1 MTAPR
6 FRRHRQDGRAPA
18 FAGDFTDDGRDIT
31 EVIGRPADWD
41 GSTYQWG
48 GASDIGLPGG
58 DMPPAASAAEDFRRT
73 VTRANAAPPA
83 ATPARLRAQPRG
95 PDMFPALPAAA
106 QHEPR
111 DTGPQQRLPRYS
123 RTAARPRPQRAPDC
137 AIFVWV
143 PSISQHV
150 LLCGMC
156 LWRRHADPITA
167 SMPFTFESL
176 RQSAYVTGWRT
187 DAFTRWCC
195 PHCQGT
201 PAYHSPRQVIQWDPD
216 AAEAYLAH
224 LAGDPRG
231 RKAPR
236 YGIYPASDY
245 SEFAEW
251 YERVG
256 PEVAFRAA
264 AELDLIGDVA
274 AGVKHGRHA
283 AVTR

>member
-6 FRRHRQDGRAPA
+6 FRRHRSSDGRRPA

-31 EVIGRPADWD
+31 EVIADYD
-41 GSTYQWG
+41 GSTYEWG
-48 GASDIGLPGG
+48 GASNVGLPDGALFQR
-58 DMPPAASAAEDFRRT
+58 PPYPPYPYQ
-73 VTRANAAPPA
+73 TRPP
-83 ATPARLRAQPRG
+83 G
-95 PDMFPALPAAA
+95 PDMFPALHSRPGDPLPPIPPHTYDPDSHQHGRPCTFCGEGPDHPLHTAGTPDPPPPPPPA

-201 PAYHSPRQVIQWDPD
+201 AAYHSPRQVIQWDGD
-216 AAEAYLAH
+216 ALDAYLA
-224 LAGDPRG
+224 
-231 RKAPR
+231 
-236 YGIYPASDY
+236 
-245 SEFAEW
+245 
-251 YERVG
+251 
-256 PEVAFRAA
+256 
-264 AELDLIGDVA
+264 GDVHA
-274 AGVKHGRHA
+274 ESWHRARAERHLICDVADASHGKHA